1 MGVVG
6 GRAQVRDRRGTCRG
20 TCGSCVV
27 KLMVVQADTEFASI
41 QQHRPWLDRA
51 PTLEDRW
58 IESRIVADEAR
69 HGLQACRI
77 LRDFGEE
84 GQRFIDEL
92 LTKREGEHKL
102 DAFNM
107 KFDRWSDVGAFT
119 CLIDHV
125 GVYQLRAFQECSY
138 GPLARAMPLMLSEE
152 QLHLNFGASV
162 LRRMVQDGS
171 KSTVRRRRP
180 RPRSRSGTPARSTC
194 SATRTPRRAGA
205 RSNTASSAGRTTRP
219 GPDSSRRSR
228 DCSPRL
234 ASPYRHPTSTDG
246 SFSGRRSD
254 ERVHA
259 GPGRHHVRRGAGP
272 RGSVRPPAGARVVS
286 ARGRDIGRA

>member
-1 MGVVG
+1 MSGSEPGKKAGPLSKPLQEGGTIEPVREILWGSSAGVRKYETAEEVPPDM
-6 GRAQVRDRRGTCRG
+6 RKL
-20 TCGSCVV
+20 VV
-27 KLMVVQADTEFASI
+27 KLLVVQADTEFASI
-41 QQHRPWLDRA
+41 QQHRPWLDKA

-58 IESRIVADEAR
+58 IESRIIADEAR

-84 GQRFIDEL
+84 GQTFIDEL

-119 CLIDHV
+119 CFVDRV

-162 LRRMVQDGS
+162 LRRMVQDGPKYAGS
-171 KSTVRRRRP
+171 KEEAQAAVNKWYPRALDMFGHSNSDTSRRAIEYGLKRWTNEEARRRFIDEVT
-180 RPRSRSGTPARSTC
+180 GLV
-194 SATRTPRRAGA
+194 
-205 RSNTASSAGRTTRP
+205 ASLGLSLP
-219 GPDSSRRSR
+219 PPEFD
-228 DCSPRL
+228 
-234 ASPYRHPTSTDG
+234 RH
-246 SFSGRRSD
+246 
-254 ERVHA
+254 VL
-259 GPGRHHVRRGAGP
+259 
-272 RGSVRPPAGARVVS
+272 
-286 ARGRDIGRA
+286 

>member
-1 MGVVG
+1 MPPPAPSRPAPAPKSLSQGGTIEPVREILWGSAIGV
-6 GRAQVRDRRGTCRG
+6 RKYETAEEIPEEMRRLI
-20 TCGSCVV
+20 V

-77 LRDFGEE
+77 LRDFGTE

-92 LTKREGEHKL
+92 LAKREGEHKL

-107 KFDRWSDVGAFT
+107 KFERWSDVGAFC
-119 CLIDHV
+119 CLVDRV

-162 LRRMVQDGS
+162 LRRMVHDGPKYYGS
-171 KSTVRRRRP
+171 ASEAADAVRKWYPRALDMFGHSNSETSRRAIEFGLKRWTNEEARRRYI
-180 RPRSRSGTPARSTC
+180 A
-194 SATRTPRRAGA
+194 
-205 RSNTASSAGRTTRP
+205 
-219 GPDSSRRSR
+219 
-228 DCSPRL
+228 
-234 ASPYRHPTSTDG
+234 
-246 SFSGRRSD
+246 
-254 ERVHA
+254 E
-259 GPGRHHVRRGAGP
+259 
-272 RGSVRPPAGARVVS
+272 VS
-286 ARGRDIGRA
+286 ALFRSIGLELPDENFDRHVT

>member
-1 MGVVG
+1 VSPSTPTGAPVASTLREGKTVEPVREILWGDSAGVRKYETAEEVPAEM
-6 GRAQVRDRRGTCRG
+6 RKLL
-20 TCGSCVV
+20 V

-58 IESRIVADEAR
+58 IEARIVADEAR

-77 LRDFGEE
+77 LRDFGRE
-84 GQRFIDEL
+84 GQGMIDEL

-119 CLIDHV
+119 CLVDRV

-171 KSTVRRRRP
+171 AYYGSKEEAQEAVRRWYP
-180 RPRSRSGTPARSTC
+180 RALDMFGHSNSETS
-194 SATRTPRRAGA
+194 RRAIEFGLKRWTNEEA
-205 RSNTASSAGRTTRP
+205 RARFTQEIRGLFGSIGLELP
-219 GPDSSRRSR
+219 PQEFD
-228 DCSPRL
+228 
-234 ASPYRHPTSTDG
+234 RH
-246 SFSGRRSD
+246 
-254 ERVHA
+254 VL
-259 GPGRHHVRRGAGP
+259 
-272 RGSVRPPAGARVVS
+272 
-286 ARGRDIGRA
+286 

>member
-1 MGVVG
+1 MAAGDPPNGTPTARNLSSGGTIEPVREILWGTSTGV
-6 GRAQVRDRRGTCRG
+6 RKYETATELPEEMRRL
-20 TCGSCVV
+20 VV

-92 LTKREGEHKL
+92 LAKREGEHKL
-102 DAFNM
+102 DAFNLA
-107 KFDRWSDVGAFT
+107 FDRWSDVGAFT
-119 CLIDHV
+119 CLVDRV

-162 LRRMVQDGS
+162 LRRMVQDGAKYYGS
-171 KSTVRRRRP
+171 ADEASEAVRKWYPRALDMFGHSNSETSRRAIEFGLKRWTNEEARRRYIAEV
-180 RPRSRSGTPARSTC
+180 TALF
-194 SATRTPRRAGA
+194 RTIGIEL
-205 RSNTASSAGRTTRP
+205 
-219 GPDSSRRSR
+219 PDEHR
-228 DCSPRL
+228 D
-234 ASPYRHPTSTDG
+234 RHV
-246 SFSGRRSD
+246 
-254 ERVHA
+254 E
-259 GPGRHHVRRGAGP
+259 
-272 RGSVRPPAGARVVS
+272 
-286 ARGRDIGRA
+286 

>member
-1 MGVVG
+1 MPPSEPPKSAPAPKSLAQGGTIEPVREILWGSSTGVRKYETAEELPEDMG
-6 GRAQVRDRRGTCRG
+6 RLI
-20 TCGSCVV
+20 V

-77 LRDFGEE
+77 LRDFGAE
-84 GQRFIDEL
+84 GQRYIDEL
-92 LTKREGEHKL
+92 LAKREGEHKL

-119 CLIDHV
+119 CLVDRV

-162 LRRMVQDGS
+162 LRRMVHDGPKYYGS
-171 KSTVRRRRP
+171 ADEANAAVRKWYPRALDMFGHSNSETSRRAIEYGLKRWTNEEARRRFVAEVTTLF
-180 RPRSRSGTPARSTC
+180 RSIGVELP
-194 SATRTPRRAGA
+194 PEDLDRRV
-205 RSNTASSAGRTTRP
+205 T
-219 GPDSSRRSR
+219 
-228 DCSPRL
+228 
-234 ASPYRHPTSTDG
+234 
-246 SFSGRRSD
+246 
-254 ERVHA
+254 
-259 GPGRHHVRRGAGP
+259 
-272 RGSVRPPAGARVVS
+272 
-286 ARGRDIGRA
+286 

>member
-1 MGVVG
+1 MASSDPVKGAPSGKSLSQGGTIEPVREILWGASTGV
-6 GRAQVRDRRGTCRG
+6 RKYETSQELPDDMRRL
-20 TCGSCVV
+20 VI

-41 QQHRPWLDRA
+41 QQHRPWLDQA

-84 GQRFIDEL
+84 GQKFIDEL
-92 LTKREGEHKL
+92 LAKREGQHKL

-119 CLIDHV
+119 CLVDRV

-162 LRRMVQDGS
+162 LRRMVQDGAKYYGS
-171 KSTVRRRRP
+171 ADEANAAVRKWYPRALDMFGHSNSETSRRAIEYGLKRWTNEEARRRFIAEVATLF
-180 RPRSRSGTPARSTC
+180 RSIGIELP
-194 SATRTPRRAGA
+194 PE
-205 RSNTASSAGRTTRP
+205 
-219 GPDSSRRSR
+219 DV
-228 DCSPRL
+228 D
-234 ASPYRHPTSTDG
+234 RH
-246 SFSGRRSD
+246 
-254 ERVHA
+254 VM
-259 GPGRHHVRRGAGP
+259 
-272 RGSVRPPAGARVVS
+272 
-286 ARGRDIGRA
+286 

>member
-1 MGVVG
+1 MSPAEAPSGTPVAPKLQEG
-6 GRAQVRDRRGTCRG
+6 KTIEPVREVLWGTSAGIRKYE
-20 TCGSCVV
+20 TAEEVPEEMRKLLV
-27 KLMVVQADTEFASI
+27 KLMVVQADTEFGSI

-58 IESRIVADEAR
+58 IEARIVADEAR

-84 GQRFIDEL
+84 GQRWIDDL

-107 KFDRWSDVGAFT
+107 KFDRWSDVGGFT
-119 CLIDHV
+119 CLVDRV

-162 LRRMVQDGS
+162 LRRMVQDGADYYGS
-171 KSTVRRRRP
+171 REEAQAAVNKWYPRALDMFGHSNSATSRRAIEFGLKRWTNEEARRRYIEEVGGLLR
-180 RPRSRSGTPARSTC
+180 GIGLELPAETF
-194 SATRTPRRAGA
+194 
-205 RSNTASSAGRTTRP
+205 
-219 GPDSSRRSR
+219 D
-228 DCSPRL
+228 
-234 ASPYRHPTSTDG
+234 RH
-246 SFSGRRSD
+246 
-254 ERVHA
+254 VL
-259 GPGRHHVRRGAGP
+259 
-272 RGSVRPPAGARVVS
+272 
-286 ARGRDIGRA
+286 

>member
-1 MGVVG
+1 MPPTSEEPTNAPTSPNLKDGKSIEP
-6 GRAQVRDRRGTCRG
+6 VREILW
-20 TCGSCVV
+20 GSAAGARKYETSEELPSDMRKLVV
-27 KLMVVQADTEFASI
+27 KHMVVQADTEFASI

-84 GQRFIDEL
+84 GQRYIDEL
-92 LTKREGEHKL
+92 LAKREGEHKL

-119 CLIDHV
+119 CFVDRV

-152 QLHLNFGASV
+152 QLHLNFGLSV

-171 KSTVRRRRP
+171 GYYGSKEE
-180 RPRSRSGTPARSTC
+180 AEE
-194 SATRTPRRAGA
+194 ATRKWYPRALDMFGHSNSETSRKAIEFGLKRWTNEEARARYIQEVRGLM
-205 RSNTASSAGRTTRP
+205 
-219 GPDSSRRSR
+219 GPIGIELPPEDF
-228 DCSPRL
+228 D
-234 ASPYRHPTSTDG
+234 RH
-246 SFSGRRSD
+246 
-254 ERVHA
+254 VQ
-259 GPGRHHVRRGAGP
+259 
-272 RGSVRPPAGARVVS
+272 
-286 ARGRDIGRA
+286 

>member
-1 MGVVG
+1 MTHPSDAARAPPAAKSLKEG
-6 GRAQVRDRRGTCRG
+6 GTVEPVREILW
-20 TCGSCVV
+20 GSSAGARKYETAEELPDDMRKLIV

-77 LRDFGEE
+77 LRDFGEG
-84 GQRFIDEL
+84 GQRYIDEL

-119 CLIDHV
+119 CFVDRV

-152 QLHLNFGASV
+152 QLHLNFGLSV
-162 LRRMVQDGS
+162 LRRMVQDGPKYAGS
-171 KSTVRRRRP
+171 KAEAQAAVHKWYP
-180 RPRSRSGTPARSTC
+180 RALDMFGHSNSDTS
-194 SATRTPRRAGA
+194 RRAIEYGLKRWTNEEA
-205 RSNTASSAGRTTRP
+205 RERYIAEVAGLM
-219 GPDSSRRSR
+219 GQVG
-228 DCSPRL
+228 L
-234 ASPYRHPTSTDG
+234 
-246 SFSGRRSD
+246 
-254 ERVHA
+254 EL
-259 GPGRHHVRRGAGP
+259 
-272 RGSVRPPAGARVVS
+272 PPADFDRHVL
-286 ARGRDIGRA
+286 

>member
-1 MGVVG
+1 MGTPGAHPPAEGAPSAAIAKTLKEG
-6 GRAQVRDRRGTCRG
+6 GTVEPVREILWGTSAGVRKYE
-20 TCGSCVV
+20 TATELPADMRELVV

-51 PTLEDRW
+51 PSLEDRW
-58 IESRIVADEAR
+58 IEARIVADEAR

-84 GQRFIDEL
+84 GQRLIDDL
-92 LTKREGEHKL
+92 LAKPEGHHKL

-119 CLIDHV
+119 CFVDRV

-162 LRRMVQDGS
+162 LRRMVQDGARYS
-171 KSTVRRRRP
+171 GDRDEAQASVRKWYP
-180 RPRSRSGTPARSTC
+180 RALDMFGHSQSETS
-194 SATRTPRRAGA
+194 RRAIAWGLKRWTNEEA
-205 RSNTASSAGRTTRP
+205 RDRYIAEVSKLVTSLGLELP
-219 GPDSSRRSR
+219 PPEFDRRV
-228 DCSPRL
+228 L
-234 ASPYRHPTSTDG
+234 
-246 SFSGRRSD
+246 
-254 ERVHA
+254 
-259 GPGRHHVRRGAGP
+259 
-272 RGSVRPPAGARVVS
+272 
-286 ARGRDIGRA
+286 

>member
-1 MGVVG
+1 MSGHDPTVKPPTSKSIQEGGTMEPVREILWGSSAGVRKYETAEEVPPDM
-6 GRAQVRDRRGTCRG
+6 RKL
-20 TCGSCVV
+20 VV

-58 IESRIVADEAR
+58 IESRIIADEAR

-84 GQRFIDEL
+84 GQRLIDEL

-107 KFDRWSDVGAFT
+107 KFDLWSDVGAFT
-119 CLIDHV
+119 CFIDRV

-162 LRRMVQDGS
+162 LRRMVQDGPKYAGS
-171 KSTVRRRRP
+171 KEEAQAAVNKWYPRALDMFGHSNSDTSRRAIEYGLKRWTNEEARRRFIEEVT
-180 RPRSRSGTPARSTC
+180 GLV
-194 SATRTPRRAGA
+194 
-205 RSNTASSAGRTTRP
+205 ASLG
-219 GPDSSRRSR
+219 
-228 DCSPRL
+228 L
-234 ASPYRHPTSTDG
+234 AL
-246 SFSGRRSD
+246 
-254 ERVHA
+254 
-259 GPGRHHVRRGAGP
+259 
-272 RGSVRPPAGARVVS
+272 PPAEFDRHVL
-286 ARGRDIGRA
+286 

>member
-1 MGVVG
+1 MSDPVPRVKPPVSKTLKEGGTIEPVREILWGSSAGVRKYETAEEIPPEMRKLVI
-6 GRAQVRDRRGTCRG
+6 
-20 TCGSCVV
+20 

-58 IESRIVADEAR
+58 IESRIIADEAR

-84 GQRFIDEL
+84 GQKFIDEL

-107 KFDRWSDVGAFT
+107 KFDLWSDVGAFT
-119 CLIDHV
+119 CFVDRV

-162 LRRMVQDGS
+162 LRRMVQDGPKYSGS
-171 KSTVRRRRP
+171 KEEAQAAVNKWYPRALDMFGHSNSDTSRRAIEYGLKRWTNEEARRRFIEEVT
-180 RPRSRSGTPARSTC
+180 GLV
-194 SATRTPRRAGA
+194 
-205 RSNTASSAGRTTRP
+205 ASLG
-219 GPDSSRRSR
+219 
-228 DCSPRL
+228 L
-234 ASPYRHPTSTDG
+234 ALPPPEFDRH
-246 SFSGRRSD
+246 
-254 ERVHA
+254 VL
-259 GPGRHHVRRGAGP
+259 
-272 RGSVRPPAGARVVS
+272 
-286 ARGRDIGRA
+286 

>member
-1 MGVVG
+1 LTVSTSPPPGAARAGASSLKEG
-6 GRAQVRDRRGTCRG
+6 GTVAPVREILWGSAAGTRKYE
-20 TCGSCVV
+20 TAEELDPDLAKLIV

-77 LRDFGEE
+77 LRDFGEA
-84 GQRFIDEL
+84 GQKFIDEL
-92 LTKREGEHKL
+92 LAKREGQHKL

-107 KFDRWSDVGAFT
+107 AFDTWGDVGAFT
-119 CLIDHV
+119 CFVDRV

-162 LRRMVQDGS
+162 LRRMIQNGPKYYGS
-171 KSTVRRRRP
+171 KAEAQVAVNKWYP
-180 RPRSRSGTPARSTC
+180 RALDMFGHSNSETS
-194 SATRTPRRAGA
+194 RRAIEYGLKRWTNEEA
-205 RSNTASSAGRTTRP
+205 RARYISEVTALMHTVGLELP
-219 GPDSSRRSR
+219 PEDF
-228 DCSPRL
+228 D
-234 ASPYRHPTSTDG
+234 RH
-246 SFSGRRSD
+246 
-254 ERVHA
+254 VL
-259 GPGRHHVRRGAGP
+259 
-272 RGSVRPPAGARVVS
+272 
-286 ARGRDIGRA
+286 

>member
-1 MGVVG
+1 VPSSDPSGAPVAPTLKDGKTVEPVREILWGTSAGVRKYETPHEVP
-6 GRAQVRDRRGTCRG
+6 AEMRRLL
-20 TCGSCVV
+20 V

-41 QQHRPWLDRA
+41 QQHRPWLDLA

-58 IESRIVADEAR
+58 IEARIVADEAR

-84 GQRFIDEL
+84 GQRYIDEL

-107 KFDRWSDVGAFT
+107 KFDQWSDVGAFT
-119 CLIDHV
+119 CFVDRV

-162 LRRMVQDGS
+162 LRRMVQDGPKYS
-171 KSTVRRRRP
+171 GSPEEAQAAVNKWYPRALDMFGHSNSDTSRRAIEYGLKRWTNEEARRRFIEEVT
-180 RPRSRSGTPARSTC
+180 GLV
-194 SATRTPRRAGA
+194 
-205 RSNTASSAGRTTRP
+205 ASLGLTLP
-219 GPDSSRRSR
+219 PPEFD
-228 DCSPRL
+228 
-234 ASPYRHPTSTDG
+234 RH
-246 SFSGRRSD
+246 
-254 ERVHA
+254 VL
-259 GPGRHHVRRGAGP
+259 
-272 RGSVRPPAGARVVS
+272 
-286 ARGRDIGRA
+286 

>member
-1 MGVVG
+1 VTTSPTPGAPVAATLKEGRTVEPVREILWGTAAGVRKYETAEEVPPEM
-6 GRAQVRDRRGTCRG
+6 RKLL
-20 TCGSCVV
+20 V

-58 IESRIVADEAR
+58 IEARIVADEAR

-84 GQRFIDEL
+84 GQRMIDEL

-119 CLIDHV
+119 CFVDRV

-152 QLHLNFGASV
+152 QLHLNFGANV
-162 LRRMVQDGS
+162 LRRMVHDGPSYAGS
-171 KSTVRRRRP
+171 KEEAQEAVRKWYP
-180 RPRSRSGTPARSTC
+180 RALDMFGHSNSDTS
-194 SATRTPRRAGA
+194 RRAIELGLKRWTNEEA
-205 RSNTASSAGRTTRP
+205 RAKYIEEISP
-219 GPDSSRRSR
+219 LVRSLGLELPPSEF
-228 DCSPRL
+228 D
-234 ASPYRHPTSTDG
+234 RH
-246 SFSGRRSD
+246 
-254 ERVHA
+254 VL
-259 GPGRHHVRRGAGP
+259 
-272 RGSVRPPAGARVVS
+272 
-286 ARGRDIGRA
+286 

>member
-1 MGVVG
+1 MALSPRPTAGAPVSSSLKE
-6 GRAQVRDRRGTCRG
+6 GRTVEPVREILWGTAAGARKYE
-20 TCGSCVV
+20 SAEELPPDMRALVV

-58 IESRIVADEAR
+58 IEARIVADEAR

-84 GQRFIDEL
+84 GQRLIDEL
-92 LTKREGEHKL
+92 LEKQEGHHKL

-107 KFDRWSDVGAFT
+107 PFDRWSDAGAFT
-119 CLIDHV
+119 CLVDRV

-162 LRRMVQDGS
+162 LRRMVHDGPKYYGS
-171 KSTVRRRRP
+171 KEEAQGAVNKWYPRALDMFGHSNSETSRRAIEFGLKRWTNDEARRRFIEEVRGVLG
-180 RPRSRSGTPARSTC
+180 SMG
-194 SATRTPRRAGA
+194 
-205 RSNTASSAGRTTRP
+205 
-219 GPDSSRRSR
+219 
-228 DCSPRL
+228 L
-234 ASPYRHPTSTDG
+234 ASPPEDFDRHIS
-246 SFSGRRSD
+246 
-254 ERVHA
+254 
-259 GPGRHHVRRGAGP
+259 
-272 RGSVRPPAGARVVS
+272 
-286 ARGRDIGRA
+286 

>member
-1 MGVVG
+1 MAEPTPAPSAPAPTRAGSPSLKDGGTVVP
-6 GRAQVRDRRGTCRG
+6 VREILW
-20 TCGSCVV
+20 GSAAGAHKYETAEELEPEMAKLIV

-41 QQHRPWLDRA
+41 QQHRPWLDSA

-84 GQRFIDEL
+84 GQRYIDEL
-92 LTKREGEHKL
+92 LAKREGEHKL

-107 KFDRWSDVGAFT
+107 KFDTWADVGAFT
-119 CLIDHV
+119 CFVDRV

-162 LRRMVQDGS
+162 LRRMVQDGAKYTGS
-171 KSTVRRRRP
+171 KEEAQGAIQKWYP
-180 RPRSRSGTPARSTC
+180 RALDMFGHSN
-194 SATRTPRRAGA
+194 SATSRRAIEFGLKRWTNEEA
-205 RSNTASSAGRTTRP
+205 R
-219 GPDSSRRSR
+219 
-228 DCSPRL
+228 
-234 ASPYRHPTSTDG
+234 
-246 SFSGRRSD
+246 
-254 ERVHA
+254 
-259 GPGRHHVRRGAGP
+259 
-272 RGSVRPPAGARVVS
+272 ARYVQEVS
-286 ARGRDIGRA
+286 ALTAKMGLELPPDGFDRRVL

>member
-1 MGVVG
+1 VTPSNPPAPSASTTRAGAGSLKDGGTVVPVREILWGDAAGVRKYESG
-6 GRAQVRDRRGTCRG
+6 EELEDDMAKLI
-20 TCGSCVV
+20 V

-41 QQHRPWLDRA
+41 QQHRPWLDCA

-84 GQRFIDEL
+84 GQRYIDEL
-92 LTKREGEHKL
+92 LSKEEGHHKL

-119 CLIDHV
+119 CFVDRV

-152 QLHLNFGASV
+152 QLHLNFGFNV
-162 LRRMVQDGS
+162 LKRISRGGPGYVQD
-171 KSTVRRRRP
+171 KAEAQAAVRKWYP
-180 RPRSRSGTPARSTC
+180 RALDMFGHSNSDTSRQAISLGLKRWTNEEARARYIREITPLM
-194 SATRTPRRAGA
+194 
-205 RSNTASSAGRTTRP
+205 
-219 GPDSSRRSR
+219 DSIGLELPPT
-228 DCSPRL
+228 DFD
-234 ASPYRHPTSTDG
+234 RH
-246 SFSGRRSD
+246 
-254 ERVHA
+254 VL
-259 GPGRHHVRRGAGP
+259 
-272 RGSVRPPAGARVVS
+272 
-286 ARGRDIGRA
+286 

>member
-1 MGVVG
+1 MSGTEPSPNGTPPSKRLQDGGTVEPVREILWGSSAGVRKYETAEEVPPDM
-6 GRAQVRDRRGTCRG
+6 RKL
-20 TCGSCVV
+20 VV
-27 KLMVVQADTEFASI
+27 KLLVVQADTEFASI

-58 IESRIVADEAR
+58 IESRIIADEAR

-84 GQRFIDEL
+84 GQRNIDEL
-92 LTKREGEHKL
+92 LQKREGEHKL

-119 CLIDHV
+119 CFVDRV

-162 LRRMVQDGS
+162 LRRMVQDGPKYAGS
-171 KSTVRRRRP
+171 KEEAQASVHKWYPRALDMFGHSNSDTSRRAIEYGLKRWTNEEARRRYIEEVTNLI
-180 RPRSRSGTPARSTC
+180 GTLGLTLP
-194 SATRTPRRAGA
+194 P
-205 RSNTASSAGRTTRP
+205 P
-219 GPDSSRRSR
+219 EFD
-228 DCSPRL
+228 
-234 ASPYRHPTSTDG
+234 RH
-246 SFSGRRSD
+246 
-254 ERVHA
+254 VL
-259 GPGRHHVRRGAGP
+259 
-272 RGSVRPPAGARVVS
+272 
-286 ARGRDIGRA
+286 